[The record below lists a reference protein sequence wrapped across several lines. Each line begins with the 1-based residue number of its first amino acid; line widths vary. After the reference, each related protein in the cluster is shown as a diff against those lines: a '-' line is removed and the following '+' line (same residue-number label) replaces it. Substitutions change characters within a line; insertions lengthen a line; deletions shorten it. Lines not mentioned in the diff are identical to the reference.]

1 MPDPVSW
8 YTMAQNIADIG
19 TAGSTRF
26 VARQSGFLRRV
37 QVMLHG
43 AITGSTEGITVQIDN
58 ATAVA
63 VGTIPVASSG
73 EGTLMTPTGA
83 TVPGARELYIP
94 VKAGSNVEIVNDGVS
109 TGVAAATISVTLSP

>member
-8 YTMAQNIADIG
+8 YSMSAIIADIG

-26 VARQSGFLRRV
+26 VAREDGYLRRV

-43 AITGSTEGITVQIDN
+43 AITGSTETITVQIDN

-63 VGTIPVASSG
+63 VGTIAVSG
-73 EGTLMTPTGA
+73 SAEGTNMTPKD
-83 TVPGARELYIP
+83 LFLP
-94 VKAGSNVEIVNDGVS
+94 VKKGSNIEIVNDGAS
-109 TGVAAATISVTLSP
+109 TGTTPATIQVTLSP

>member
-8 YTMAQNIADIG
+8 YSMSQTVTDIG

-26 VARQSGFLRRV
+26 VARQPGSLRRV

-43 AITGSTEGITVQIDN
+43 AITGTTETITVQIDN

-63 VGTIPVASSG
+63 VGTIPAAASA
-73 EGTLMTPTGA
+73 EGTNMTPAGGA
-83 TVPGARELYIP
+83 APGPKEMNLP
-94 VKAGSNVEIVNDGVS
+94 VKAGSNVEIVNDGAS
-109 TGVAAATISVTLSP
+109 TGVAAATIQVTLSP

>member
-8 YTMAQNIADIG
+8 YNMSATTADIG

-26 VARQSGFLRRV
+26 IARQSGFLRRV

-43 AITGSTEGITVQIDN
+43 AITGTTENITVQIDN

-63 VGTIPVASSG
+63 VGTIPAAASA
-73 EGTLMTPTGA
+73 EGTNMTPTGG
-83 TVPGARELYIP
+83 TVPGPRELYLP
-94 VKAGSNVEIVNDGVS
+94 VKAGSNVEIVNDGAS
-109 TGVAAATISVTLSP
+109 TGVAAATIQVTLSP